1 MLRSYKMHSD
11 VKAAIRLQEVD
22 SQAAELSKEV
32 SALPKFIAQI
42 ETRLA
47 GHQRR
52 VEMDKAAL
60 LANGKERKL
69 LEEQIQIQNQKVSKL
84 RDQMLAAKNNDQYKA
99 FQNEIEFCQGEVRK
113 HEDRILELMAESDPL
128 DKNVKSA
135 EKSLAEEKAQVEAE
149 KAQAREKTA
158 VDEKALADLKARRD
172 QLATHISADVLKEY
186 ERLRKARRGI
196 AVAEVNEGR
205 CTACHIGVRPQFMQE
220 LRRGDTVK
228 YCESCGRIL
237 VYNPPQSVEEL
248 VGQRATEA

>member
-1 MLRSYKMHSD
+1 MHSD

-32 SALPKFIAQI
+32 SALPKHIAQI

-52 VEMDKAAL
+52 VDMDKAAL
-60 LANGKERKL
+60 IANGKERKR
-69 LEEQIQIQNQKVSKL
+69 LEEQIQIHNQKVSKL

-99 FQNEIEFCQGEVRK
+99 FQNEIEFCESDVRK
-113 HEDRILELMAESDPL
+113 HEDRILELMGESESL
-128 DKNVKSA
+128 DRNVKAA
-135 EKSLAEEKAQVEAE
+135 EKALAEEKVQVERE
-149 KAQAREKTA
+149 KAMARERTSA
-158 VDEKALADLKARRD
+158 DEKTLAELHAQRTLIATEISRD
-172 QLATHISADVLKEY
+172 VFKEY

-196 AVAEVNEGR
+196 AVAEVIDGR

-237 VYNPPQSVEEL
+237 VYNPPVSVEEL

>member
-1 MLRSYKMHSD
+1 MHSD

-32 SALPKFIAQI
+32 SALPKHIAQI

-47 GHQRR
+47 SHQRR

-60 LANGKERKL
+60 LANGKERKR
-69 LEEQIQIQNQKVSKL
+69 LEEQIQLQNQKVSKL

-99 FQNEIEFCQGEVRK
+99 FQNEIEFCESEVRK
-113 HEDRILELMAESDPL
+113 HEDRILELMAESEPL
-128 DKNVKSA
+128 DKNVKAA
-135 EKSLAEEKAQVEAE
+135 EKSLAEEKVQVEAE
-149 KAQAREKTA
+149 KARAREKTA
-158 VDEKALADLKARRD
+158 ADERILAELHARR
-172 QLATHISADVLKEY
+172 AGISTEITPVVLKEY

-196 AVAEVNEGR
+196 AVAEVNDGR

-248 VGQRATEA
+248 VGQRANEA

>member
-1 MLRSYKMHSD
+1 MHSD

-22 SQAAELSKEV
+22 NQAAELSKEV
-32 SALPKFIAQI
+32 AALPKHIAQI
-42 ETRLA
+42 EKKLA
-47 GHQRR
+47 GSERR
-52 VEMDKAAL
+52 VEVDKAAL
-60 LANGKERKL
+60 LANGKERRK
-69 LEEQIQIQNQKVSKL
+69 LEEEIQIQNQKVSKL

-99 FQNEIEFCQGEVRK
+99 FQNEIEFCQSEVRK
-113 HEDRILELMAESDPL
+113 HEDRILELMSESEPL
-128 DKNVKSA
+128 DKNVKAA
-135 EKSLAEEKAQVEAE
+135 EKALVEEKKQVEAE

-158 VDEKALADLKARRD
+158 IDQKVLAELHARKTE
-172 QLATHISADVLKEY
+172 LAREVTPEVFKEY

-196 AVAEVNEGR
+196 AVAEVGEGR

-220 LRRGDTVK
+220 LRRGDKVM

>member
-1 MLRSYKMHSD
+1 MHSD

-32 SALPKFIAQI
+32 SALPKHIAQI

-60 LANGKERKL
+60 VANGKERKR
-69 LEEQIQIQNQKVSKL
+69 LEEQIQINNQKVSKL

-99 FQNEIEFCQGEVRK
+99 FQNEIEFCESDVRK
-113 HEDRILELMAESDPL
+113 HEDRILELMGESEPL
-128 DKNVKSA
+128 DRNVKAA
-135 EKSLAEEKAQVEAE
+135 EKALAEEKVQVERE
-149 KAQAREKTA
+149 KAMARERTSA
-158 VDEKALADLKARRD
+158 DEKTLAELHAQRT
-172 QLATHISADVLKEY
+172 LIATEISRDVLKEY

-196 AVAEVNEGR
+196 AVAGVTDGR

-237 VYNPPQSVEEL
+237 VYHPPVIVEEL
-248 VGQRATEA
+248 VGQRSSEA